1 MSEHQVGVQYASTDS
16 TKWWAH
22 VTHQDLNRIEAAL
35 SLATTASLALT
46 NEGYSLAASSTR
58 GTGTSAS
65 FGLDPAQT
73 IDVDI
78 VHIFRALSAIEQE
91 ESNPPIRHSSFQI
104 DKMDTTEPS
113 LSTFVDQRSSSFA
126 ISRRQLKAQKNLA
139 RTVLLLMGHRLP
151 DLAWPARI
159 QFLRD
164 KIDSNSFEQS
174 TSSAIQGI
182 TLINNSEPIRD
193 HTQSV
198 FEHDLL
204 HSTHG
209 VQVAD
214 VLNDSARSA
223 IVDHHRLLTRTNPQQ
238 HCHGLHNQ
246 NSYIHQ
252 NSSQIPLHPYQY
264 TGSYLHDNSIR
275 YPVSSMPLD
284 TQLTHSVSLPSASS
298 KIPHPGHTLHGFGQ
312 TRQHVGAVH
321 SCHLH
326 LKDNFGATNYADANG
341 SSSGLLQHSLGQ
353 SHIDVSSIPHVEFD
367 LEDITN
373 DIDHYNA
380 VAPTQHARAH
390 THQHHAQLQ
399 DHPLPMPIH
408 GDKSKIPIPSPGAI
422 KKASA
427 HTTLDLKLHKPSY
440 IPKLIYSQSPA
451 RRAFDSWKIYVSET
465 KRNRNWI
472 VQKWVL
478 ATQFWQSRALR
489 FYTLRWHR
497 LAVLN
502 ANSLQ
507 FSCSLVMHNTFTQWQ
522 ARTRTKKAA
531 RQEAWLRRVL
541 YALRNNAVR
550 ARSNIDLFRNRH
562 LVQPVFIYW
571 RISART
577 INHRRNRLA
586 KSLDQIVYT
595 KANGLKLTC
604 FQFWKLSTKRNI
616 GLRVQ
621 LIEANQQHRLHVIR
635 CVWKA
640 WSGSIHVAKLMHRHH
655 LQRHFLTQHRYLLRW
670 KQRFQEVNQMGLV
683 YNDFIHDKHVNLV
696 MRLFLMWYKWSYHH
710 RGARLLI
717 DAVDRACKTRLLK
730 IAWGGLRTFVTRS
743 AAETHFHKIHKSRLL
758 SQCLL
763 LWLKQMRTIRLVRRM
778 FMVQSL
784 KPIFQEWLRYT
795 TAQKVN
801 RTLFQSYKEK
811 HNRAIISYYFHSWSD
826 HTAKTMPLRL
836 SVTTHSGILQA
847 RILLYYFYA
856 WRTRMAKKTNLY
868 QADLQFGIKK
878 RHMSTRLAFSNWKF
892 ATAHHQ
898 HLRQL
903 EKHFTIKRAQENLK
917 NAVSIWKAAVLERH
931 MRGMTIRVL
940 TRKMWLRYRA
950 RYLQVTQALPRALA
964 CYQSQ
969 SKTRACTLLFHHW
982 KYSIQCQEKLSQK
995 AYRMHRYILL
1005 RTTIQTWMAALV
1017 KYRSSESKV
1026 GKQYDARLGSILFQ
1040 RWKFRYTKA
1049 VSDRKQIRVRNW
1061 QMDQQTRLIK
1071 TAYVEWRHAFLKR
1084 HMLARRV
1091 SVVERI
1097 SNRKTKMHALT
1108 IWKKKHTHLCK
1119 QSRLATAQ
1127 YSYRYIHKQHQLVHQ
1142 ARQERENRHMHAIMT
1157 SWQLIAAKNHLLRV
1171 RLAIQLNRVYQR
1183 RKRIVL
1189 MAWNMSFIYRKLHR
1203 AEKSV
1208 ALQRRHRVLAIV
1220 MNHWRLVKM
1229 TCVAHRIFFERLCRS
1244 IMLVWRRRYLLRDG
1258 DRRALSLYQS
1268 RICGLAMRKWV
1279 LKVRIGLGPAIL
1291 ENTSGGFIVSLNVQH
1306 PSLPQPRYIKTSI
1319 SKNHDAHFA
1328 LDAFLRV
1335 LYSCKV
1341 LVPMVDISKSR
1352 GASLTSI
1359 VRHISDSSVRV
1370 SANSVLRRDLI
1381 SSPFPTSQT
1390 PLTRRY
1396 LLADEDPNKLQDI
1409 SAANPTSSLI
1419 VSISRSNVVL
1429 SRVFN
1434 LWHSMVESYR
1444 SSGEFVSRRYQ
1455 VKLVSRMLHAWI
1467 EKYEV
1472 TRQSSRRSL
1481 SLALDLDK
1489 KHATSFFCLWMAR
1502 TQQIQSDLHQSTLYD
1517 RYKLQAVALRTW
1529 VYSASRWR
1537 SIDEASHRLHTSRVQ
1552 KTAFLAWRL
1561 RLCKARHM
1569 ASQEIVLDMATKW
1582 RQKRLLGSTLI
1593 VFQARMDRLG
1603 TMQTMALAFLRRKLT
1618 RRYILKWMLGVI
1630 YHIGQR
1636 RLLLRADYHYNQTSL
1651 LFCFTKWHRHT
1662 QRILQQRQNINHMVL
1677 GRMIGYMHIWQKK
1690 ATARQL
1696 VRKKLVCLKKSVKSY
1711 RSHRVLVAFQRWH
1724 VRAKSARSERLLENR
1739 ELYWLRTNASTSKAA
1754 AVFGSVHHQPR
1765 CTNDRVDGKSGLHI
1779 AVLNAIIH
1787 QKAGMILA
1795 FDHWRKLTMQIYSD
1809 KHFQKR
1815 ITTMHHQSQLADH
1828 YYFMLLK
1835 KHIIGKWDA
1844 KTQKKQLLQMASYVT
1859 KQTFSTWRSRA
1870 KQLRSSRM
1878 LLLQRI
1884 FRKWKG
1890 RLGDIH
1896 DMYNHAIKRS
1906 TIHILKFSVY
1916 KWVAHFQRAGH
1927 VSRKGLVLQSDGS
1940 VLIRSWK
1947 LRMEL
1952 KTFIKWRE
1960 LLQRRRF
1967 EMARKMI
1974 YADTWSE
1981 KQLKR
1986 KILLAWRCLCE
1997 TANAGVR
2004 LSTELS
2010 FIRHHNGLGGI
2021 VIGRLNPQIEMLLE
2035 NSSLTWPPMQ
2045 TLEQPS
2051 HSDMLLTGLDR
2062 SMGTPRL

>member
-1 MSEHQVGVQYASTDS
+1 
-16 TKWWAH
+16 
-22 VTHQDLNRIEAAL
+22 
-35 SLATTASLALT
+35 
-46 NEGYSLAASSTR
+46 
-58 GTGTSAS
+58 
-65 FGLDPAQT
+65 
-73 IDVDI
+73 
-78 VHIFRALSAIEQE
+78 
-91 ESNPPIRHSSFQI
+91 
-104 DKMDTTEPS
+104 
-113 LSTFVDQRSSSFA
+113 
-126 ISRRQLKAQKNLA
+126 
-139 RTVLLLMGHRLP
+139 
-151 DLAWPARI
+151 
-159 QFLRD
+159 
-164 KIDSNSFEQS
+164 
-174 TSSAIQGI
+174 
-182 TLINNSEPIRD
+182 
-193 HTQSV
+193 
-198 FEHDLL
+198 
-204 HSTHG
+204 
-209 VQVAD
+209 
-214 VLNDSARSA
+214 
-223 IVDHHRLLTRTNPQQ
+223 
-238 HCHGLHNQ
+238 
-246 NSYIHQ
+246 
-252 NSSQIPLHPYQY
+252 
-264 TGSYLHDNSIR
+264 
-275 YPVSSMPLD
+275 
-284 TQLTHSVSLPSASS
+284 
-298 KIPHPGHTLHGFGQ
+298 
-312 TRQHVGAVH
+312 
-321 SCHLH
+321 
-326 LKDNFGATNYADANG
+326 
-341 SSSGLLQHSLGQ
+341 
-353 SHIDVSSIPHVEFD
+353 
-367 LEDITN
+367 
-373 DIDHYNA
+373 
-380 VAPTQHARAH
+380 
-390 THQHHAQLQ
+390 
-399 DHPLPMPIH
+399 
-408 GDKSKIPIPSPGAI
+408 
-422 KKASA
+422 
-427 HTTLDLKLHKPSY
+427 
-440 IPKLIYSQSPA
+440 
-451 RRAFDSWKIYVSET
+451 
-465 KRNRNWI
+465 
-472 VQKWVL
+472 
-478 ATQFWQSRALR
+478 
-489 FYTLRWHR
+489 
-497 LAVLN
+497 
-502 ANSLQ
+502 
-507 FSCSLVMHNTFTQWQ
+507 
-522 ARTRTKKAA
+522 
-531 RQEAWLRRVL
+531 
-541 YALRNNAVR
+541 
-550 ARSNIDLFRNRH
+550 
-562 LVQPVFIYW
+562 
-571 RISART
+571 
-577 INHRRNRLA
+577 
-586 KSLDQIVYT
+586 
-595 KANGLKLTC
+595 
-604 FQFWKLSTKRNI
+604 
-616 GLRVQ
+616 
-621 LIEANQQHRLHVIR
+621 
-635 CVWKA
+635 
-640 WSGSIHVAKLMHRHH
+640 
-655 LQRHFLTQHRYLLRW
+655 
-670 KQRFQEVNQMGLV
+670 
-683 YNDFIHDKHVNLV
+683 
-696 MRLFLMWYKWSYHH
+696 
-710 RGARLLI
+710 
-717 DAVDRACKTRLLK
+717 
-730 IAWGGLRTFVTRS
+730 
-743 AAETHFHKIHKSRLL
+743 
-758 SQCLL
+758 
-763 LWLKQMRTIRLVRRM
+763 
-778 FMVQSL
+778 
-784 KPIFQEWLRYT
+784 
-795 TAQKVN
+795 
-801 RTLFQSYKEK
+801 
-811 HNRAIISYYFHSWSD
+811 
-826 HTAKTMPLRL
+826 
-836 SVTTHSGILQA
+836 
-847 RILLYYFYA
+847 
-856 WRTRMAKKTNLY
+856 
-868 QADLQFGIKK
+868 
-878 RHMSTRLAFSNWKF
+878 
-892 ATAHHQ
+892 
-898 HLRQL
+898 
-903 EKHFTIKRAQENLK
+903 
-917 NAVSIWKAAVLERH
+917 
-931 MRGMTIRVL
+931 
-940 TRKMWLRYRA
+940 
-950 RYLQVTQALPRALA
+950 
-964 CYQSQ
+964 
-969 SKTRACTLLFHHW
+969 
-982 KYSIQCQEKLSQK
+982 
-995 AYRMHRYILL
+995 
-1005 RTTIQTWMAALV
+1005 
-1017 KYRSSESKV
+1017 
-1026 GKQYDARLGSILFQ
+1026 
-1040 RWKFRYTKA
+1040 
-1049 VSDRKQIRVRNW
+1049 
-1061 QMDQQTRLIK
+1061 
-1071 TAYVEWRHAFLKR
+1071 
-1084 HMLARRV
+1084 
-1091 SVVERI
+1091 
-1097 SNRKTKMHALT
+1097 
-1108 IWKKKHTHLCK
+1108 
-1119 QSRLATAQ
+1119 
-1127 YSYRYIHKQHQLVHQ
+1127 
-1142 ARQERENRHMHAIMT
+1142 
-1157 SWQLIAAKNHLLRV
+1157 
-1171 RLAIQLNRVYQR
+1171 
-1183 RKRIVL
+1183 
-1189 MAWNMSFIYRKLHR
+1189 
-1203 AEKSV
+1203 
-1208 ALQRRHRVLAIV
+1208 
-1220 MNHWRLVKM
+1220 
-1229 TCVAHRIFFERLCRS
+1229 
-1244 IMLVWRRRYLLRDG
+1244 
-1258 DRRALSLYQS
+1258 
-1268 RICGLAMRKWV
+1268 
-1279 LKVRIGLGPAIL
+1279 
-1291 ENTSGGFIVSLNVQH
+1291 
-1306 PSLPQPRYIKTSI
+1306 
-1319 SKNHDAHFA
+1319 
-1328 LDAFLRV
+1328 
-1335 LYSCKV
+1335 
-1341 LVPMVDISKSR
+1341 MVDISKSR

-1815 ITTMHHQSQLADH
+1815 IVGSFFKKWTFRLTTMHHQSQLADH

-1859 KQTFSTWRSRA
+1859 K
-1870 KQLRSSRM
+1870 
-1878 LLLQRI
+1878 
-1884 FRKWKG
+1884 
-1890 RLGDIH
+1890 
-1896 DMYNHAIKRS
+1896 
-1906 TIHILKFSVY
+1906 
-1916 KWVAHFQRAGH
+1916 QRAGH

>member
-1 MSEHQVGVQYASTDS
+1 MQANRNLLSILYISGNAT
-16 TKWWAH
+16 
-22 VTHQDLNRIEAAL
+22 DLNRIEAAL

-284 TQLTHSVSLPSASS
+284 TQLTHSVLLPSAPS
-298 KIPHPGHTLHGFGQ
+298 KIPHPGHTIHEFGQ

-390 THQHHAQLQ
+390 TQQHHAQLQ

-408 GDKSKIPIPSPGAI
+408 GDRSKIPIPSPGAI

-696 MRLFLMWYKWSYHH
+696 MRLFLMWYKW
-710 RGARLLI
+710 
-717 DAVDRACKTRLLK
+717 
-730 IAWGGLRTFVTRS
+730 
-743 AAETHFHKIHKSRLL
+743 
-758 SQCLL
+758 
-763 LWLKQMRTIRLVRRM
+763 RTIRLVRRM

-1815 ITTMHHQSQLADH
+1815 IVGSFFKKWTFRLTTMHHQSQLADH

-1859 KQTFSTWRSRA
+1859 K
-1870 KQLRSSRM
+1870 
-1878 LLLQRI
+1878 
-1884 FRKWKG
+1884 
-1890 RLGDIH
+1890 
-1896 DMYNHAIKRS
+1896 
-1906 TIHILKFSVY
+1906 
-1916 KWVAHFQRAGH
+1916 QRAGH